1 MEINSEVSAEFLYAR
16 FAYSIIHILRITAMI
31 EPMAQIAV
39 RPSIHKFV
47 QYCSMRGRE
56 KARHAAS
63 QGSSEPSIPEFNKG
77 PSMCPITVCMFA
89 NFRRDVFAFL
99 DMSVDTTQE
108 TNPGEQDDSR
118 LVLL

>member
-1 MEINSEVSAEFLYAR
+1 M
-16 FAYSIIHILRITAMI
+16 TATI

-39 RPSIHKFV
+39 RPSIHVFT
-47 QYCSMRGRE
+47 QYCSMRGRA
-56 KARHAAS
+56 KAMHTAS
-63 QGSSEPSIPEFNKG
+63 QGSSEPSIPEFNKA
-77 PSMCPITVCMFA
+77 PSMCPITLFMFA
-89 NFRRDVFAFL
+89 NFRGDVFALL